1 MHLEEITLDL
11 NNDDT
16 NIVLTT
22 AVDKARVL
30 NHYFC
35 SIFTSE
41 NTSTLSRLR
50 DRFIGSWGKEKCQ
63 SPRER
68 FMMGSVGSILPK
80 PVDRMKYLGDC

>member
-22 AVDKARVL
+22 TVDKARVL

-50 DRFIGSWGKEKCQ
+50 DRLIGSW
-63 SPRER
+63 S
-68 FMMGSVGSILPK
+68 
-80 PVDRMKYLGDC
+80 